1 MLKEDIKKYVNRKV
15 ISMSELYSLQ
25 CMKLMNNSELDMVN
39 SILSEMKSNGNDK
52 GKVLLKHIDG
62 VGPLVSTEEVQMSNY
77 MDAS

>member
-15 ISMSELYSLQ
+15 ISMSELHSLQ

-39 SILSEMKSNGNDK
+39 PILSEMKSNGNDK

>member
-15 ISMSELYSLQ
+15 ISMSELRSLQ

-52 GKVLLKHIDG
+52 GKVLLKQIDG